1 MIARVSLIL
10 RNYPGTVYNGHTL
23 PAFVRARKPF
33 ETRFLPAGEKEIERK
48 RERQSRT
55 LFRTAPGISS
65 IEIGL
70 GRGREKRGRARQKGR
85 KAEKKLGAGENES
98 VSKSCFVPCAGKTD
112 DARTMGS
119 RG

>member
-33 ETRFLPAGEKEIERK
+33 ETRFLPAGEKEIEGE

-55 LFRTAPGISS
+55 LFRIAPGISS

-70 GRGREKRGRARQKGR
+70 GRERGRARQKGR

-112 DARTMGS
+112 GARTMGS